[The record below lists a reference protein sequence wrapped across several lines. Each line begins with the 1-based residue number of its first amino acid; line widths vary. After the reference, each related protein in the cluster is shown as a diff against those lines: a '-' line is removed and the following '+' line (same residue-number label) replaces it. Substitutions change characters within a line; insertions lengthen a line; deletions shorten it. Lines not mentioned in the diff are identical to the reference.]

1 MPGIGLAVLAAAMG
15 QRARDL
21 ERIRSALHEAGAVA
35 RRFTRETMTV
45 DYKGDHSPLTEAD
58 VAVDVLL
65 RETLPEADEGW
76 LSEESTDDVSRL
88 ERHRVWI
95 VDPIDG
101 TREFL
106 TGIGHW
112 SISIGLAENGSV
124 VAGGIYNPTT
134 DEMFLGALGS
144 GVTLNGVP
152 VSAAD
157 RDRLEGAVVVMSR
170 WALKKRWRG
179 VLSDAP
185 CTVLTVDP
193 LAYSLALVAAGR
205 ADAMWSHS
213 PKWEWDV
220 GAGTALVI
228 AAGGRVTTWDGGTP
242 AFNRWPPRIP
252 GIVASSAPI
261 SRDLRRLLRAA

>member
-1 MPGIGLAVLAAAMG
+1 ML
-15 QRARDL
+15 RD
-21 ERIRSALHEAGAVA
+21 
-35 RRFTRETMTV
+35 
-45 DYKGDHSPLTEAD
+45 
-58 VAVDVLL
+58 
-65 RETLPEADEGW
+65 TLPVADEGW
-76 LSEESTDDVSRL
+76 LSEESPDDRSRL

-101 TREFL
+101 TREFI
-106 TGIGHW
+106 TGVPHW
-112 SISIGLAENGSV
+112 TISIGLAENGTA

-134 DEMFLGALGS
+134 GEMFLGAVGF
-144 GVTLNGVP
+144 GVTLHGVP
-152 VSAAD
+152 VSVAGRA
-157 RDRLEGAVVVMSR
+157 RMEGAVVVMSR
-170 WALKKRWRG
+170 WAQKKRWG
-179 VLSDAP
+179 GLLSDAP
-185 CTVLTVDP
+185 CTVLTVEP

-220 GAGTALVI
+220 AAGTALVT

-261 SRDLRRLLRAA
+261 SRDLGRLLRAA